1 MGFVD
6 DLDNQIRDYMD
17 GNYDV
22 METNNIPSVEQVSL
36 GKKSKKMKLCAY
48 SIDMRKSSD
57 LLFKHHKQTSGKIH
71 KSFLTITAKVIRKYG
86 GQIRSF
92 QGDCILAFWPANYKS
107 EICEAVKAA
116 MVTKWFLSIKLSK
129 YFEKYTKLDYGIGL
143 DWSEVF
149 IVRAGISRNTNNN
162 DLVFIGKC
170 VNLATGIANEAKGPC
185 HIGISNSIY
194 SNLDD
199 DLTYHSNDYKKE
211 NMWREGTVFWN
222 GEKHPCKVSSYYWKL
237 E

>member
-1 MGFVD
+1 MDFVN
-6 DLDNQIRDYMD
+6 DLENQIRDYMD
-17 GNYDV
+17 GNYEI
-22 METNNIPSVEQVSL
+22 METENIPSVEQVPF

-57 LLFKHHKQTSGKIH
+57 LLFKHQKQTSGKIH
-71 KSFLTITAKVIRKYG
+71 KSFLTITAKVIQKYG

-107 EICEAVKAA
+107 EINEAVKAA
-116 MVTKWFLSIKLSK
+116 MVTKWFLNIKLSK
-129 YFEKYTKLDYGIGL
+129 YFEKYEKLDFGIGL

-149 IVRAGISRNTNNN
+149 IVRAGISRNANNN

-170 VNLATGIANEAKGPC
+170 VNFATAIANEAKGPS

-194 SNLDD
+194 SNL
-199 DLTYHSNDYKKE
+199 NDELIHHTDGGQKK
-211 NMWREGTVFWN
+211 NMWSEGTVYWN
-222 GEKHPCKVSSYYWKL
+222 GENHQCRVSSYYWRL